1 MFLQAMTARLG
12 TKSNTSRRIRE
23 SYAIEEAQKSTRR
36 FVSSKS
42 RSTPM
47 RRTLGCLCV
56 TLLLV
61 GCGVESARR
70 SARQTSSPASAEV
83 PTDKSMSFRAQAG
96 FDGNAAEEVRF
107 AAADATAA
115 VESVKPRIIY
125 TADVRIVAEDFSA
138 ASNKLVGLI
147 DDMGGYIANASL
159 DRSSGEARS
168 GSWTVRVPVKKYG
181 DFLTALDDV
190 GFVESRSQDSE
201 DVTMEYVDV
210 EARIANLKRLEE
222 RFIALLQERTG
233 KLEDVLKVEQE
244 LARVRGDI
252 EQSEGRLRYLTNKT
266 DYSTV
271 TIALREQKDYVPPRA
286 PSFGERIATTWS
298 QSLESLRQAGEIA
311 VLAIVA
317 IAPWA
322 VVVAVPVLAVVF
334 AIKLALRRRAIS

>member
-1 MFLQAMTARLG
+1 M
-12 TKSNTSRRIRE
+12 E
-23 SYAIEEAQKSTRR
+23 
-36 FVSSKS
+36 
-42 RSTPM
+42 P
-47 RRTLGCLCV
+47 
-56 TLLLV
+56 
-61 GCGVESARR
+61 ARR
-70 SARQTSSPASAEV
+70 AARRTSSPASAEA
-83 PTDKSMSFRAQAG
+83 PAAKLEFYRAQAG
-96 FDGNAAEEVRF
+96 FDGAAGQAPADE
-107 AAADATAA
+107 ATDATAA

-125 TADVRIVAEDFSA
+125 TATVRVVSEDFSA
-138 ASNKLVGLI
+138 ASNTLVGLI
-147 DDMGGYIANASL
+147 DEMGGYIANASI

-181 DFLTALDDV
+181 DFLTALDEV
-190 GFVESRSQDSE
+190 GFVESRSQNSE

-252 EQSEGRLRYLTNKT
+252 EQAEGRLRFLTNKT

-271 TIALREQKDYVPPRA
+271 TISLREQKDYVPPRA

-322 VVVAVPVLAVVF
+322 VVVAVPVLAIIF